1 MLRSILTGKLVV
13 LLSFVLLSSLAP
25 AQFRTVTVQNDPS
38 NPVPTTIQNGN
49 PIPITVQ
56 NTDPLSVNAN
66 ITNVPQVTVG
76 GTVSTA
82 VVNVPTVNVNGTVP
96 VAVGNTVSSAIVNVP
111 TVNVNGTVPVTV
123 GSTVSAAITNVPT
136 VNVNGTVP
144 VTVGSTVSTAIT
156 NVPTVNVNG
165 TVPVAVGNT
174 VSSAIV
180 NVPTVNVNGTV
191 PISGAVTAAITNVP
205 TVNVNGTVPVSVT
218 NLPLGTIGTGTTVV
232 LVKNLENTLL
242 QQVFQTSLSCA
253 TSPGLGSNC
262 TAAFNVPA
270 GKQLMV
276 EYLQVV
282 SKGNVANGM
291 HHFEIQTIV
300 SGQPLTYFY
309 GPGNKLLSDTA
320 SDDRLVRIYADPG
333 STVQLTGVQG
343 MPGPGITFNLLLS
356 GHLIDVQ

>member
-13 LLSFVLLSSLAP
+13 LLLLVLLSSVAF

-49 PIPITVQ
+49 PIPTTIQ
-56 NTDPLSVNAN
+56 NTDPLNAN
-66 ITNVPQVTVG
+66 I
-76 GTVSTA
+76 
-82 VVNVPTVNVNGTVP
+82 VNVPTVNVN
-96 VAVGNTVSSAIVNVP
+96 NTVSTAIANVP

-144 VTVGSTVSTAIT
+144 VTVSGTVSAAIA

-165 TVPVAVGNT
+165 TVPVTVSST

-191 PISGAVTAAITNVP
+191 PVSGAVTAAITNVP
-205 TVNVNGTVPVSVT
+205 TVNVNGTVPITGAVTAAITNMPTVNVNGTVPVTVT

-232 LVKNLENTLL
+232 LVKNLDNLLL
-242 QQVFQTSLSCA
+242 QQVFQKSLSCA
-253 TSPGLGSNC
+253 TSPGPGGSC
-262 TAAFNVPA
+262 TATFNVPA

-282 SKGNVANGM
+282 SQGNVTNAM
-291 HHFEIQTIV
+291 HHFEIQTIAG
-300 SGQPLTYFY
+300 GQPQTYFY

-320 SDDRLVRIYADPG
+320 TDDRVVRIYADPG
-333 STVQLTGVQG
+333 SAVQLTGVQG
-343 MPGPGITFNLLLS
+343 MAGPGVTFNLLLS
-356 GHLIDVQ
+356 GHLINVQ